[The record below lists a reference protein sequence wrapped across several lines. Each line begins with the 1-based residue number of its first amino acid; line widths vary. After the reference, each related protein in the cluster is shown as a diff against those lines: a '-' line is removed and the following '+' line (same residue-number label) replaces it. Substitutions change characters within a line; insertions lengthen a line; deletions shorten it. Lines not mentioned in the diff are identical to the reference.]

1 MKIKLNTIVIHFFLF
16 CCVNVG
22 FTMDKN
28 NQVALMYHD
37 KFLQHNTGSGHPE
50 NANRLIAAIDELKNN
65 SVYKPALVW
74 PSFSPA
80 SNAIISLAHSQSY
93 INLVEEEISALS
105 EQDLA
110 YLSTGDTVISK
121 NTLEA
126 AKLAVGAGIKAADMI
141 VNGKVNS
148 AFALVRPP
156 GHHATKDR
164 GMGFCVF
171 NNVAI
176 VARYLQQQH
185 NFKRILIVDFDVHHG
200 NGTQDIFYSDDTVF
214 YFSIHQHPFYPG
226 TGRPNETGAGKGE
239 GYTLNIDLPAGSGDD
254 DLIKGINNQ
263 LKPAMDQFKP
273 DFVLVSAG
281 FDAYQGDIL
290 GELNYTN
297 HGYRQAAMT
306 LNNIAKDY
314 SNGHIIYMLEGGY
327 TPENIKNAT
336 ASIIDVLINN

>member
-1 MKIKLNTIVIHFFLF
+1 MKIKLNTIVIHFFLI

-22 FTMDKN
+22 FTMDQN
-28 NQVALMYHD
+28 NQVAVMYHEM
-37 KFLQHNTGSGHPE
+37 FLQHNTGSGHPE
-50 NANRLIAAIDELKNN
+50 NANRLIAAINELKTN
-65 SVYKPALVW
+65 SAYKNVLVW

-80 SNAIISLAHSQSY
+80 SNAIISLVHSQNY
-93 INLVEEEISALS
+93 INLVEEEISALA

-141 VNGKVNS
+141 VKGEINS

-156 GHHATKDR
+156 GHHATQDR

-176 VARYLQQQH
+176 VARYLQQH
-185 NFKRILIVDFDVHHG
+185 LNFKRILIVDFDVHHG
-200 NGTQDIFYSDDTVF
+200 NGTQDIFYTDDTVF

-226 TGRPNETGAGKGE
+226 TGRPNETGAGQGE
-239 GYTLNIDLPAGSGDD
+239 GHTLNIDLAAGSGDD

-290 GELNYTN
+290 GQLNYTN
-297 HGYRQAAMT
+297 HGYKEAAMT

-336 ASIIDVLINN
+336 ASIIDILINN

>member
-1 MKIKLNTIVIHFFLF
+1 MKIKLNTIVIHFFLL

-22 FTMDKN
+22 FTMDQN
-28 NQVALMYHD
+28 NQVAVMYHE

-50 NANRLIAAIDELKNN
+50 NANRLIAAIDELKTNPT
-65 SVYKPALVW
+65 YKNTLIW

-80 SNAIISLAHSQSY
+80 SNTTISLAHSQSY
-93 INLVEEEISALS
+93 IDLVEEEISALS

-141 VNGKVNS
+141 VSGEVNS

-176 VARYLQQQH
+176 LARYLQQHH

-226 TGRPNETGAGKGE
+226 TGRPNENGAGKGE
-239 GYTLNIDLPAGSGDD
+239 GYTINIDLAAGSGDD

-297 HGYRQAAMT
+297 HGYKEAAIA

-327 TPENIKNAT
+327 TPENIKKAT
-336 ASIIDVLINN
+336 TSIIDILIQN